1 MMTQR
6 VRWWEIVIWILLFLS
21 VFVLFL
27 QGLNDI
33 ALPLLLLLVV
43 FLLIRIFILVCVRV
57 LTEFERLVLFRLG
70 RCIGARG
77 PGMVFVIPWI
87 DTTVPMDL
95 RERFREVPH
104 ESCITKDNATIDVD
118 FLFYWKV
125 NNPELAV
132 TQVQKLEEALGQLA
146 TGLLRAVIGDISLD
160 QALAEREHINQQL
173 QTKIDE
179 VTEHWGVEVTTVE
192 IREIVMPEDTKEI
205 MIKQMAAERAKR
217 ATILEAEGY
226 KTAQE
231 LRAQGDANALLLL
244 NDVARQIDP
253 KTFNL
258 KYLETLSKIGEG
270 ESTKYVFPLEFTS
283 LVRPLMASLGGSPPE
298 GEPASA
304 PPAEGAA
311 NHPQNRV
318 PAGASGNGDASGS
331 DLGPEALAPAGE

>member
-1 MMTQR
+1 MTPR
-6 VRWWEIVIWILLFLS
+6 VRWGEIIAWVLVFLS
-21 VFVLFL
+21 VFVLFNS
-27 QGLNDI
+27 GLDDI
-33 ALPLLLLLVV
+33 ALPLLLLVLAG
-43 FLLIRIFILVCVRV
+43 LLLRIFTLTCVRV
-57 LTEFERLVLFRLG
+57 LSEFERVVLFRLG
-70 RCIGARG
+70 RCLGVRG
-77 PGMVFVIPWI
+77 PGMVFVIPVI
-87 DTTVPMDL
+87 DLTVPMDL

-132 TQVQKLEEALGQLA
+132 TRVQKLEEALGQLA

-192 IREIVMPEDTKEI
+192 IREIVMPDDTKEI

-226 KTAQE
+226 KTSQE

-244 NDVARQIDP
+244 NEVARQIDP

-258 KYLETLSKIGEG
+258 KYLETLSQIGRG

-304 PPAEGAA
+304 PPPESAA
-311 NHPQNRV
+311 NQPQSTL
-318 PAGASGNGDASGS
+318 PARGSGKGDASGS
-331 DLGPEALAPAGE
+331 DPGPEAPAGE

>member
-1 MMTQR
+1 
-6 VRWWEIVIWILLFLS
+6 
-21 VFVLFL
+21 
-27 QGLNDI
+27 
-33 ALPLLLLLVV
+33 LLLLVALVIRV
-43 FLLIRIFILVCVRV
+43 FTLTCVRV

-70 RCIGARG
+70 RCLGARG
-77 PGMVFVIPWI
+77 PGMVFVIPVI

-132 TQVQKLEEALGQLA
+132 TRVQKLEEALGQLA

-160 QALAEREHINQQL
+160 QALAEREHINQEL
-173 QTKIDE
+173 RTKIDE

-205 MIKQMAAERAKR
+205 MIKQMAAERMKR

-226 KTAQE
+226 KAALE

-283 LVRPLMASLGGSPPE
+283 LVRPLMDSLGGTRPE
-298 GEPASA
+298 GEPAPTATSDSA
-304 PPAEGAA
+304 PAQPQIGAPAAA
-311 NHPQNRV
+311 NPP
-318 PAGASGNGDASGS
+318 PAASGASPGSTAEASV
-331 DLGPEALAPAGE
+331 GEWE

>member
-1 MMTQR
+1 
-6 VRWWEIVIWILLFLS
+6 
-21 VFVLFL
+21 
-27 QGLNDI
+27 
-33 ALPLLLLLVV
+33 
-43 FLLIRIFILVCVRV
+43 
-57 LTEFERLVLFRLG
+57 
-70 RCIGARG
+70 
-77 PGMVFVIPWI
+77 
-87 DTTVPMDL
+87 MDL

-132 TQVQKLEEALGQLA
+132 TRVQKLEEALGQLA

-160 QALAEREHINQQL
+160 QALAEREHINLQL

-192 IREIVMPEDTKEI
+192 IREIVMPEETREI
-205 MIKQMAAERAKR
+205 MIKQMAAERMKR

-226 KTAQE
+226 KAAQE

-258 KYLETLSKIGEG
+258 KYLETLSRIGEG

-283 LVRPLMASLGGSPPE
+283 LAKPLLESLGARPVGEPVSTPAGGGAPNQSQRGSPSSSGATQDMSGDDPGSPQQAPASE
-298 GEPASA
+298 GE
-304 PPAEGAA
+304 
-311 NHPQNRV
+311 
-318 PAGASGNGDASGS
+318 
-331 DLGPEALAPAGE
+331 